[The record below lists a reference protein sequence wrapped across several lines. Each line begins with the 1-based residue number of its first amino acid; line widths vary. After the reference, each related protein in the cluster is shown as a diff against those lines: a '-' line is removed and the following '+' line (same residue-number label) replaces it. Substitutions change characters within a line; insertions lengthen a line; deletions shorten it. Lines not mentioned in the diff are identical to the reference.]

1 MGSPGTERPPERC
14 PRSLSHRDRGR
25 LGPSCPFRL
34 LDSLR
39 YAYLLLTVLR
49 NDRLIPHKRKVISL
63 GALYYRVLCLPDEPS
78 EFIPATT
85 SRSGAPVFLRSGFDS
100 PTVSQRQMKRAWLP
114 YQVGSE
120 KCACSFLTLGLL
132 PRILRTP

>member
-1 MGSPGTERPPERC
+1 MGSPGTERPRERC
-14 PRSLSHRDRGR
+14 PRSLNHRDGGR

-63 GALYYRVLCLPDEPS
+63 GALYYRVLCYQM
-78 EFIPATT
+78 
-85 SRSGAPVFLRSGFDS
+85 
-100 PTVSQRQMKRAWLP
+100 SQANLFRPRRLGRALP
-114 YQVGSE
+114 YFLGVVSIPRPSRRDNEASVAALPGSSRE
-120 KCACSFLTLGLL
+120 LL
-132 PRILRTP
+132 